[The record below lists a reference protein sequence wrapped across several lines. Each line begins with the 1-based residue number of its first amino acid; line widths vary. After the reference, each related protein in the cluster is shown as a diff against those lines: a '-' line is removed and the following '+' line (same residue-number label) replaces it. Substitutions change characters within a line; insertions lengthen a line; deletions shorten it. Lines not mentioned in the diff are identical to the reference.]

1 MNEEEQAN
9 LSDREKAINTKRKLA
24 EMISQGLIKV
34 PDHLAM
40 YGLKSDFQTT
50 YYFSTETRRSNFA
63 VKLLTEDTEQ
73 RNLKFIN
80 PKR

>member
-9 LSDREKAINTKRKLA
+9 LSDRERAINTKRKLA
-24 EMISQGLIKV
+24 DLISQGLIKV

-40 YGLKSDFQTT
+40 YGLRSDFQTV
-50 YYFSTETRRSNFA
+50 YYFSTESRRNNFA
-63 VKLLTEDTEQ
+63 VKLLSEDNEQ
-73 RNLKFIN
+73 KTVKFLN

>member
-24 EMISQGLIKV
+24 ELISQGQIKV

-40 YGLKSDFQTT
+40 YGLRSDFQTV
-50 YYFSTETRRSNFA
+50 YYFSTETRRNNFA
-63 VKLLTEDTEQ
+63 IKLLSGDTENKQ
-73 RNLKFIN
+73 LKFLN